1 VAVHDVAVDDARAG
15 LHDLFDMG
23 RQSREVGG
31 QDRRSYTSH
40 SIEPPQ
46 WTHRVIEVL
55 DIRTIV
61 ECSPQSGQTER
72 SSYRC
77 RQFTQRYRPGRVVGR
92 SHGSW
97 QFGHSIPRS
106 TFSVM
111 A

>member
-1 VAVHDVAVDDARAG
+1 VDDPRAGVHD
-15 LHDLFDMG
+15 LLDLVG
-23 RQSREVGG
+23 QPREVGTEDG
-31 QDRRSYTSH
+31 RRYTSH
-40 SIEPPQ
+40 NMDPPQ
-46 WTHRVIEVL
+46 WTQRVIEVL

-61 ECSPQSGQTER
+61 ECSPQSGQTDR

-77 RQFTQRYRPGRVVGR
+77 RQNTHRYRPGSVLGR

-111 A
+111 T